1 MNACCVYFVTALF
14 IFYLPSKKVICLCSV
29 LLHIGRKKSS
39 IQSSSIAHTPLYE
52 EKDEYDAGGDSSGI
66 DSPVLSSDIMP
77 FGDSP
82 RLFTEPRCKSITL
95 CVCTL
100 RCMPYSRM
108 IL

>member
-1 MNACCVYFVTALF
+1 MLVAYTLWLVYLYFTFLVIKSFVCVLC
-14 IFYLPSKKVICLCSV
+14 FYI
-29 LLHIGRKKSS
+29 IGRKKSS

-77 FGDSP
+77 FDSP
-82 RLFTEPRCKSITL
+82 RIFTEPRCKSIIL

-108 IL
+108 IS